1 MTFKV
6 DFKVRDYE
14 CDLQG
19 IVNNSVYFNYLEHAR
34 HEFLY
39 AQGIDFAQL
48 AKDKVNLVVIRSEM
62 DYKQSLKPGDAFYVV
77 VEPQRISRLKF
88 AFKQTI
94 IRKQDEKVMLNA
106 LVIGTSV
113 NAQGRPFLPPQIESV
128 FKMETAG

>member
-34 HEFLY
+34 HEFLLNNSV
-39 AQGIDFAQL
+39 DFAKL
-48 AKDKVNLVVIRSEM
+48 ARDKINLVVMRSEM
-62 DYKQSLKPGDAFYVV
+62 DYKQSLTPGDEFYVA
-77 VEPQRISRLKF
+77 VELERISRLKF
-88 AFKQTI
+88 GFRQTVV
-94 IRKQDEKVMLNA
+94 RKHDEKVMLKA

-113 NAQGRPFLPPQIESV
+113 NEQGRPFLPEQIERL
-128 FKMETAG
+128 FNDE

>member
-6 DFKVRDYE
+6 DLKVRDYE

-34 HEFLY
+34 HEFLHSN
-39 AQGIDFAQL
+39 GIDFAQL
-48 AKDKVNLVVIRSEM
+48 AKDKINLVVVRSEM
-62 DYKQSLKPGDAFYVV
+62 DYKNSLFPGDEFYVA

-88 AFKQTI
+88 GFKQTVV
-94 IRKQDEKVMLNA
+94 RKRDEKVMLNA

-113 NAQGRPFLPPQIESV
+113 NEKGRPFLTPEIDNL
-128 FKMETAG
+128 FKAAAK

>member
-39 AQGIDFAQL
+39 AHGVDFSQL
-48 AKDKVNLVVIRSEM
+48 AKDKINLVVIRSEM
-62 DYKQSLKPGDAFYVV
+62 DYKLSLLPGDEFYVA
-77 VEPQRISRLKF
+77 VEPVRISRLKF
-88 AFKQTI
+88 AFKQTVV
-94 IRKQDEKVMLNA
+94 RKQDEKVMLNA

-113 NAQGRPFLPPQIESV
+113 NEKGRPFLPPQIDNLFQAV
-128 FKMETAG
+128 A

>member
-113 NAQGRPFLPPQIESV
+113 NEKGRPFLPPQIDNL
-128 FKMETAG
+128 FQAIA

>member
-39 AQGIDFAQL
+39 AHGVDFAQL
-48 AKDKVNLVVIRSEM
+48 AKDKINLVVIRSEM
-62 DYKQSLKPGDAFYVV
+62 DYKHSLLPGDEFYVAI
-77 VEPQRISRLKF
+77 EPVRISRLKF
-88 AFKQTI
+88 AFKQTVV
-94 IRKQDEKVMLNA
+94 RKLDEKVMLNA

-113 NAQGRPFLPPQIESV
+113 NEKGRPFLPPQIDNLFQAV
-128 FKMETAG
+128 V

>member
-39 AQGIDFAQL
+39 AKGVDFAQL
-48 AKDKVNLVVIRSEM
+48 AKDKINLVVIRSEM
-62 DYKQSLKPGDAFYVV
+62 DYKDSLIPGDEFYVA
-77 VEPQRISRLKF
+77 VEPVRISRLKF
-88 AFKQTI
+88 AFKQTVV
-94 IRKQDEKVMLNA
+94 RKHDEKVMLNA
-106 LVIGTSV
+106 LVTGTSV
-113 NAQGRPFLPPQIESV
+113 NEKGRPFLPPEINNL
-128 FKMETAG
+128 FKTEI

>member
-34 HEFLY
+34 HEFLH
-39 AQGIDFAQL
+39 ANGVDFAQL
-48 AKDKVNLVVIRSEM
+48 ARDKINLVVMRSEM
-62 DYKQSLKPGDAFYVV
+62 DYKQSLVPGDEFYVA
-77 VEPQRISRLKF
+77 VEPERISRLKF
-88 AFKQTI
+88 GFRQTI
-94 IRKQDEKVMLNA
+94 VRKHDEKVMLKA

-113 NAQGRPFLPPQIESV
+113 NEQGRPFLPAQV
-128 FKMETAG
+128 DQLFKP

>member
-39 AQGIDFAQL
+39 AKGVDFAQL
-48 AKDKVNLVVIRSEM
+48 AKDKINLVVIRSEM
-62 DYKQSLKPGDAFYVV
+62 DYKHSLIPSDEFYVA
-77 VEPQRISRLKF
+77 VESVRISRLKF
-88 AFKQTI
+88 AFKQTVV
-94 IRKQDEKVMLNA
+94 RKRDEKVMLNA
-106 LVIGTSV
+106 LVTGTSV
-113 NAQGRPFLPPQIESV
+113 NEKGRPFLPPEIDNL
-128 FKMETAG
+128 FKTEI